1 MVKAMEK
8 ATAVNAQSNHGVVKF
23 CIGLAA
29 IVGMIAISAMT
40 VNNIQSDSASEQS
53 ATVVLESK

>member
-8 ATAVNAQSNHGVVKF
+8 ATAVNAQNNHGVVKF
-23 CIGLAA
+23 CVGLAA

-40 VNNIQSDSASEQS
+40 VSNIQSAPEQS
-53 ATVVLESK
+53 AAVVVESN